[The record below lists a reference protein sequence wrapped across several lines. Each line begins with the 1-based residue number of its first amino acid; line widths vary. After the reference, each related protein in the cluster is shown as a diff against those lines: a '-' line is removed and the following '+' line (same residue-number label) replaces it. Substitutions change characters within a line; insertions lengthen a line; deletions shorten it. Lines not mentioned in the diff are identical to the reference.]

1 MRLFLFWH
9 FQSSIRDKYI
19 PLNLNAEAEDV
30 VFLLPYR
37 HL

>member
-9 FQSSIRDKYI
+9 YQSSIQDKYI